1 MDLLLQILPPTWH
14 LCFPIVG
21 GKCYAVDV
29 LGFFFFSG
37 ILIDPSHWP
46 TSLDKNFIANFLI
59 RQALNYETSTSE
71 SEGEGCR
78 HTNSMA
84 AKKKKSG
91 FFLGNEAKKKSTL
104 PPTTNKPQKE
114 TNNPGSP
121 KINPWGFL
129 VL

>member
-14 LCFPIVG
+14 LCSPIVG

-29 LGFFFFSG
+29 LGFVFFFLSG

-78 HTNSMA
+78 HTNSTA
-84 AKKKKSG
+84 AKKKKVWI
-91 FFLGNEAKKKSTL
+91 FF
-104 PPTTNKPQKE
+104 
-114 TNNPGSP
+114 
-121 KINPWGFL
+121 F
-129 VL
+129 